1 MRKSRFTE
9 SQIIKVL
16 KKVEGGRRRVQ
27 RSLHFRMSETPQTE
41 ITFAG

>member
-16 KKVEGGRRRVQ
+16 KKVEGGRAVGDVCREACI
-27 RSLHFRMSETPQTE
+27 S
-41 ITFAG
+41 G